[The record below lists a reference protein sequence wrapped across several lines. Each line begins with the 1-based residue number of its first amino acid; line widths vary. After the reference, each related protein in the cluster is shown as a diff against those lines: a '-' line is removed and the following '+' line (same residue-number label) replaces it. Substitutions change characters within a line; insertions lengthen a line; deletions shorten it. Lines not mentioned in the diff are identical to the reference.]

1 MAFGPHSFEF
11 QTFSFPLWVV
21 FPFSGNNGF
30 GVGPVFNF
38 PRLKSKTCLS
48 DKYLVHA
55 LLKRSAAGF
64 SSAVKMHRV
73 AVISDKLWSRTLK
86 SENRLISLNRLKYLV
101 PKLPNSMRGCSL
113 WQFRLYRKLAAW
125 FPRFSIIRNLP
136 RSCRQFKAFGWPII
150 IPSLFTKD
158 DFLTV
163 AVLKSHSKHKI
174 ISASDLWVFKF
185 CRYSIAS
192 WQQQTF

>member
-1 MAFGPHSFEF
+1 MSSNRPRLLRPRPLCVFQDQKSSAAAFEAFVAFGPHSFEF

-48 DKYLVHA
+48 DKDLVYA
-55 LLKRSAAGF
+55 LLKRSVAVF

-73 AVISDKLWSRTLK
+73 AVISDKLCSGTLK

-113 WQFRLYRKLAAW
+113 
-125 FPRFSIIRNLP
+125 
-136 RSCRQFKAFGWPII
+136 
-150 IPSLFTKD
+150 
-158 DFLTV
+158 
-163 AVLKSHSKHKI
+163 
-174 ISASDLWVFKF
+174 
-185 CRYSIAS
+185 
-192 WQQQTF
+192 